1 MNRGSRLSGNL
12 ATGVGRMSPALH
24 LELIADHFEH
34 PHSVMSQGRD
44 DSRSSAGGIS
54 TAFILFDGLCFFW
67 SRLDGRKE
75 KKT

>member
-44 DSRSSAGGIS
+44 DSRSSAG
-54 TAFILFDGLCFFW
+54 
-67 SRLDGRKE
+67 
-75 KKT
+75 